1 MLPTLRGRPG
11 RPGTCGVSV
20 VFEVGTVASRGL
32 AVPDPDVAWF
42 EVDADV
48 DCELLV
54 APKRVRVLPRRR
66 SGTIAM
72 L

>member
-1 MLPTLRGRPG
+1 MG
-11 RPGTCGVSV
+11 V
-20 VFEVGTVASRGL
+20 VFEVGTVASRDL

-42 EVDADV
+42 AVDADV

-66 SGTIAM
+66 SGTVAM
-72 L
+72 MGCLLIVVVVAVVVYV